1 MSAMTTIVSRLKRPW
16 TKRGRRP
23 EKEASYEVASQWQ
36 LMWWKFRKHKL
47 AVFSSIVLLLLYLI
61 AAFCE
66 FLSPNLP
73 DARFTEYKN
82 SPPQKIHFV
91 DPETGFQLRPFVYG
105 MSEKVDPQTFRRTFT
120 EDPEKKYPIYFFV
133 KGEPYKMWGF
143 IPMNIHLFGLEDPK
157 NALILMGTD
166 QLGHDL
172 FSRILYGARISL
184 SFGLLGI
191 VLTLILG
198 LLLGGIS
205 GYLGG
210 VTDTIIQRAIDLLIC
225 IPTIPLWM
233 ALSAALPKDWSALK
247 IYFGLI
253 IIFSII
259 GWTGLARV
267 VRGKMLSLREED
279 FTMAARLAGAS
290 DLRIIRK
297 HLLPSFASYI
307 IVNVTLSI
315 PGTILGETALSFLGI
330 GLQPPVVSWGVLLQD
345 SQSLETLAHHPWLLW
360 PAAFI
365 ILTVLMFNFLGDGL
379 RDAADPYK

>member
-1 MSAMTTIVSRLKRPW
+1 MSAITTITNALR
-16 TKRGRRP
+16 RGRAKRQ
-23 EKEASYEVASQWQ
+23 KKDQDHSYEVASQWQ
-36 LMWWKFRKHKL
+36 LMWWKFKKHKV
-47 AVFSSIVLLLLYLI
+47 AFASAIMLLFFYFV

-73 DARFTEYKN
+73 ETRFSEYKN
-82 SPPQKIHFV
+82 SPPQKIHFF
-91 DPETGFQLRPFVYG
+91 DPNTGFHLRPFVYG
-105 MSEKVDPQTFRRTFT
+105 MSEKVDPKTFRRTFMD
-120 EDPEKKYPIYFFV
+120 DPEKKYEIYFFV

-143 IPMNIHLFGLEDPK
+143 IPLNVHLFGLKNPKDP
-157 NALILMGTD
+157 LILMGTD
-166 QLGHDL
+166 KLGHDL
-172 FSRILYGARISL
+172 FSRILYGGRISL
-184 SFGLLGI
+184 SFGLMGI
-191 VLTLILG
+191 VLTLFLG

-210 VTDTIIQRAIDLLIC
+210 VADTIIQRTIDLLIC

-233 ALSAALPKDWSALK
+233 ALSAALPKEWSAEK
-247 IYFGLI
+247 TYFGLI

-267 VRGKMLSLREED
+267 VRGKILSLREED

-290 DLRIIRK
+290 DFRIIRK

-315 PGTILGETALSFLGI
+315 PGTILGETALSFIGI

-345 SQSLETLAHHPWLLW
+345 AQNLETLAHHPWLLW

>member
-1 MSAMTTIVSRLKRPW
+1 MNTITTITNALRRRKVKQKR
-16 TKRGRRP
+16 TGQ
-23 EKEASYEVASQWQ
+23 EQSYEVASQWQ
-36 LMWWKFRKHKL
+36 LMWWKFKKHKVAL
-47 AVFSSIVLLLLYLI
+47 ASAVVLLFFYFVAL
-61 AAFCE
+61 FCE

-73 DARFTEYKN
+73 EARFTEYKN
-82 SPPQKIHFV
+82 SPPQYIHFV
-91 DPETGFQLRPFVYG
+91 DPNTGFQLRPFVYG
-105 MSEKVDPQTFRRTFT
+105 MSEKVDQKTFRRTFMI
-120 EDPEKKYPIYFFV
+120 DLEKKYEIHFFV

-143 IPMNIHLFGLEDPK
+143 IPMSVHLFGLENPKDP
-157 NALILMGTD
+157 LVLMGTD
-166 QLGHDL
+166 KLGHDL
-172 FSRILYGARISL
+172 FSRILYGGRISL
-184 SFGLLGI
+184 SFGLMGI

-198 LLLGGIS
+198 LVLGGIS

-210 VTDTIIQRAIDLLIC
+210 VSDTIIQRTIDLLIC

-233 ALSAALPKDWSALK
+233 ALSAALPRNWSAEQT
-247 IYFGLI
+247 YFGLI

-267 VRGKMLSLREED
+267 VRGKILSLREED

-290 DLRIIRK
+290 DFRIIRK

-315 PGTILGETALSFLGI
+315 PGTILGETALSFIGV

-345 SQSLETLAHHPWLLW
+345 AQNLETLAHHPWLLW